1 MKCIIIEDDLLQ
13 RAQLKGLLESMC
25 DIKVE
30 GEFDNPMD
38 YLAVYKNHSFDLIFL
53 DIETPKMTG
62 VDFLNTMQLT
72 CPVIITT
79 ASKHYA
85 YDVFNFKVSS
95 YLLKPIVFSDL
106 VKAVHKATANTE
118 INSNYLFVKS
128 NGKIHKIAHNDINY
142 VKGAVD
148 YIEIFTKISKYLVNT
163 SLNSIQSILPK
174 TTFMRIHRS
183 HIVNLDH
190 ISNIH
195 GNYVFINDN
204 ELKIS
209 ENKKKE
215 LLAKINVL

>member
-1 MKCIIIEDDLLQ
+1 MKCIIIEDDLTQ
-13 RAQLKGLLESMC
+13 RAQLRGLLESMS
-25 DIKVE
+25 DIKIE

-38 YLAVYKNHSFDLIFL
+38 FLAVYKNLSFDLLFL

-62 VDFLNTMQLT
+62 IDFLNALPLN

-79 ASKHYA
+79 ANKNYA
-85 YDVFNFKVSS
+85 YDVFNFNVSS
-95 YLLKPIVFSDL
+95 YLLKPIVFTDL
-106 VKAVHKATANTE
+106 VNAVYKATHSE
-118 INSNYLFVKS
+118 VNSNYLFVKS
-128 NGKIHKIAHNDINY
+128 SGKIHKISYGDIY
-142 VKGAVD
+142 FVKGAVD
-148 YIEIFTKISKYLVNT
+148 YIEIFTKANKYLVNT
-163 SLNSIQSILPK
+163 SLNSIQNILPK
-174 TTFMRIHRS
+174 LNFMRIHRS

-209 ENKKKE
+209 ENQKKE